1 MAEESGSS
9 GILDILKLG
18 LTFKAID
25 LVCGTGKDNN
35 NQNVVHDSNYAK
47 KQQERNFR
55 IYNIKNT
62 INEYNKKIDDL
73 YSKIGDEVIK
83 HNIYFGNSETDLL
96 IKETHENIEKLNATL
111 EKKDDAKEEFFEK
124 NKEVKYEH

>member
-1 MAEESGSS
+1 MAEESGGS

-35 NQNVVHDSNYAK
+35 NQNVVQDSNYAK

-83 HNIYFGNSETDLL
+83 NNIYFGNEETDLL

-111 EKKDDAKEEFFEK
+111 EKKEDVKAEFFEK
-124 NKEVKYEH
+124 NKEVKNEF

>member
-35 NQNVVHDSNYAK
+35 NQNVVQDSNYVK

-83 HNIYFGNSETDLL
+83 NNIYFGNSETDLL

-111 EKKDDAKEEFFEK
+111 EKKDDAKADFFEN
-124 NKEVKYEH
+124 NKEVKNEP

>member
-25 LVCGTGKDNN
+25 LVCGTGNENN
-35 NQNVVHDSNYAK
+35 NQNVVKDSNYVK
-47 KQQERNFR
+47 KQQEKNYR
-55 IYNIKNT
+55 IYNIKNI

-73 YSKIGDEVIK
+73 YSKIGDAVIK
-83 HNIYFGNSETDLL
+83 NNIYFGNAETDLL

-124 NKEVKYEH
+124 NKEGKNES

>member
-25 LVCGTGKDNN
+25 LVCGTGNENN
-35 NQNVVHDSNYAK
+35 NQNVVKDSDYVK
-47 KQQERNFR
+47 KQQEKNYR
-55 IYNIKNT
+55 IYNIKNI
-62 INEYNKKIDDL
+62 INEYNKKIDEL
-73 YSKIGDEVIK
+73 KSKIGDEVIK
-83 HNIYFGNSETDLL
+83 NNIYFGNSETDLL

-111 EKKDDAKEEFFEK
+111 EKKDDAKADFFEN
-124 NKEVKYEH
+124 NKEVNNEP